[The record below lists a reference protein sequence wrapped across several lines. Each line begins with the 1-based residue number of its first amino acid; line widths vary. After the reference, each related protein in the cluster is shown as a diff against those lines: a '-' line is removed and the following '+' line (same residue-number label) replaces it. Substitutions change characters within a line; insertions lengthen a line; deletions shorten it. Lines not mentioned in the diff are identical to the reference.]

1 MPLKRWVQSLKVE
14 VRQVMVDYRQVYVH
28 RAKFAGLCGGL
39 LNFFKS
45 FSAKQF
51 NDRTATPLENES
63 YKQAIAEVNGIH
75 NLALS
80 LTEAN
85 YLETVIEVGVTMR
98 MAIANFR
105 RNFNAHIAALNISD
119 IDLLPINPQQD
130 IVDDS
135 VDCKALLE
143 ILEKLHDPRT
153 EGLMKDLAV
162 LIAKYEDK
170 AKNSQ
175 DPITFKVLEKEEIEE
190 MTKQFDKWKLNHSD
204 LKLQKKIGSG
214 GYADVYNGYQ
224 KSTGKVV
231 AIKKMHAT
239 EFTRSTFEMFRRE
252 IEVFATLHHFAVLG
266 LVGVCTTSPFFL
278 VTEFMSGGCLF
289 DRLHGDSQSLSPTKL
304 TVIALGIAHGMAY
317 IHSKG
322 MLHRDLKSLNILLDA
337 DDFPKVCDFGM
348 SRMKPDNDQEMMSGG
363 VGTMQWMAPE
373 VLASSNYDEKADV
386 YSYGILLW
394 EMITCD
400 IPYRGMK
407 DVQIASAVLNQNL
420 RPLVPQ
426 SCPAKLKKLMTVCWD
441 RDPRKRPDFKAII
454 KAFESGEV
462 AFSGTNRSVIEAY
475 IEQFVPDS
483 STQTS
488 DEQVISNEDENL
500 VDAVMN
506 KFAGDVQDQ
515 IQGIK
520 LICSMLKD
528 ESRHEMMAD
537 SDICKKLVS
546 IMSSCNSAS
555 LALEIIDVVYEM
567 SMVPSLLDQLVENGY
582 ARYLLDLFTRFGTT
596 GMKKMIEEIKIAL
609 DHETK
614 VEISM
619 DIITK
624 LSSFLLA
631 GDLSIRQIGM
641 NVFTTVVKN
650 RMYCNESCLPA
661 ILPNVLQN
669 LIADTLPELISSA
682 LDLITLLVEIP
693 SSFQCL
699 VKLDGAVSLIPL
711 LKHPNADIRKSAFVN
726 LEKLLMGGDPSSKVI
741 SVFVSV
747 FKELITSQTA
757 SQALA
762 IMNGFTRFPA
772 TFAEISRSEDI
783 LDAFRTC
790 LASEDENVVISTLK
804 LCFIFLTNDVSASYV
819 SSLAPDFINLLS
831 SHMTIS
837 LLAASNVIAAFHR
850 MPNRQTILNEK
861 LSRFIH
867 KNLKRNNVCKSVALR
882 LSGVLTS
889 DKQSA
894 EFLDKSGITE
904 SIVEM
909 LISDSESDDSS
920 SSSSSSSSGSYSEES
935 DELGFVTESEVR
947 ELLFMVI
954 AAQSGTSVFSPSLT
968 RCIDVCFGALD
979 DEECSGYAL
988 AFLANISAITSGAV
1002 ECVKQIEKI
1011 SELLESDDDS
1021 IVGDSLKTIY
1031 RLAKNADSRKLL
1043 TAKNMKKV
1051 FACFPSLLS
1060 GYYCQ
1065 AVLLILE
1072 SLVLNAALKELLK
1085 SAELLKVLREPPDR
1099 AELKPLKNR
1108 VLSLITVSV
1117 Q

>member
-51 NDRTATPLENES
+51 NDRPATPLENES

-80 LTEAN
+80 LTEET
-85 YLETVIEVGVTMR
+85 YLETVIEVGVTIR
-98 MAIANFR
+98 MAISNFR

-143 ILEKLHDPRT
+143 VLEKLNDPRT
-153 EGLMKDLAV
+153 EGLIRDLVV

-175 DPITFKVLEKEEIEE
+175 DPITFKVMDKDEIEE

-239 EFTRSTFEMFRRE
+239 EFTRPTFEMFRRE

-289 DRLHGDSQSLSPTKL
+289 DRLHCDKQSLSGTKL
-304 TVIALGIAHGMAY
+304 TVIALGIAQGMAY

-348 SRMKPDNDQEMMSGG
+348 SRMKPENDQELMSGG

-373 VLASSNYDEKADV
+373 VLSSSSYGEKADV

-426 SCPAKLKKLMTVCWD
+426 SCPLKLKKLMTLCWD
-441 RDPRKRPDFKAII
+441 RDPDKRPEFRDII

-462 AFSGTNRSVIEAY
+462 AFSGTNRSVVQAY
-475 IEQFVPDS
+475 IEQFTPDS
-483 STQTS
+483 NSQTS
-488 DEQVISNEDENL
+488 DEQVIANQDEDF
-500 VDAVMN
+500 VDSVMN
-506 KFAGDVQDQ
+506 KLGGEVQDQ
-515 IQGIK
+515 IQAIK
-520 LICSMLKD
+520 LICSVMKD
-528 ESRHEMMAD
+528 ESRLDTMAE
-537 SDICKKLVS
+537 SGICKKLVS
-546 IMSSCNSAS
+546 IMACCNSAS
-555 LALEIIDVVYEM
+555 LALEIIDVIYEM
-567 SMVPSLLDQLVENGY
+567 SMVPPLLSQLVENGY
-582 ARYLLDLFTRFGTT
+582 AKHLLELFMRFGTT
-596 GMKKMIEEIKIAL
+596 GMKKMIKEIKIAL
-609 DHETK
+609 ENETQ
-614 VEISM
+614 VEISPEIM
-619 DIITK
+619 TK

-631 GDLSIRQIGM
+631 GDLSIRRTGID
-641 NVFTTVVKN
+641 VFVTVVKN
-650 RMYCNESCLPA
+650 KMYVSESCLPG

-682 LDLITLLVEIP
+682 LELITLLVGIP

-711 LKHPNADIRKSAFVN
+711 LKHASADIRKSAFVN
-726 LEKLLMGGDPSSKVI
+726 LEKLLTGGDPSTKVI

-747 FKELITSQTA
+747 FKELITTEST

-762 IMNGFTRFPA
+762 IMHGFTRFPA
-772 TFAEISRSEDI
+772 TFSEIRNSEDI
-783 LDAFRTC
+783 LDAFRAC
-790 LASEDENVVISTLK
+790 LSSDDESVVISSLK
-804 LCFIFLTNDVSASYV
+804 LCFIFLTNELSASYV
-819 SSLAPDFINLLS
+819 SALAPDFIDLLS
-831 SHMTIS
+831 SDQTVS
-837 LLAASNVIAAFHR
+837 LLAGSALVAAFHH
-850 MPNRQTILNEK
+850 MENRQEILNKK
-861 LSRFIH
+861 LTRFIQ
-867 KNLKRNNVCKSVALR
+867 KNLKRNSVCKSVALR
-882 LSGVLTS
+882 LTGVLTS

-894 EFLDKSGITE
+894 QFLDESGIIE
-904 SIVEM
+904 SVVDM
-909 LISDSESDDSS
+909 LVGGSESDSSSDSS
-920 SSSSSSSSGSYSEES
+920 ESYHSDYSEQSE
-935 DELGFVTESEVR
+935 DLGFVSDADVR
-947 ELLFMVI
+947 KLLFMVV
-954 AAQSGTSVFSPSLT
+954 AAHSATCVFSPCLI
-968 RCIDVCFGALD
+968 RCIDVCFDALD
-979 DEECSGYAL
+979 DEDYSVYAI
-988 AFLANISAITSGAV
+988 AFLSNISAITSGAV
-1002 ECVKQIEKI
+1002 ACVKQIEKI
-1011 SELLESDDDS
+1011 SELLESEDDAL
-1021 IVGDSLKTIY
+1021 IGDGLKTIY
-1031 RLAKNADSRKLL
+1031 RLAKNRDSRKLL
-1043 TAKNMKKV
+1043 NVKNMKKV
-1051 FACFPSLLS
+1051 VACFPSLLD
-1060 GYYCQ
+1060 GCYCQ

-1072 SLVLNAALKELLK
+1072 SLVLNASLGELLK
-1085 SAELLKVLREPPDR
+1085 SSELMEVLRQQVEQ
-1099 AELKPLKNR
+1099 AELKALKNR

-1117 Q
+1117 K